1 MQHKDL
7 VIVTPALAA
16 PWGSCEEV
24 LMIAL
29 HAQHSAATV
38 PTWRE
43 RSPREALIVALTDTN
58 LYRDITNDAPA
69 QASLEA
75 AELRQ
80 GSGTYIKVQAALQ
93 CPESTT

>member
-7 VIVTPALAA
+7 VIVTPPLAA

-43 RSPREALIVALTDTN
+43 RSPREALIVALTDTTDRR
-58 LYRDITNDAPA
+58 LCRALR
-69 QASLEA
+69 ASFSRGMA
-75 AELRQ
+75 
-80 GSGTYIKVQAALQ
+80 SGPVK
-93 CPESTT
+93 PGK